1 MKRETVLST
10 IVIISETSL
19 VTLVVLRNHY
29 KCVNRIDCIC
39 MYIHITIRSN
49 LISIGDNNIIIPVY
63 SRAVIYLIVNYIIT
77 AFIRSVVFEV
87 KTHHPSFAIDLMCE
101 GYLLFHKEYD
111 SMEDI
116 FISKYYTAYLN
127 HNFNL
132 YEDSRVTEKISNVRR
147 LKVLQI
153 ESVCNIEFVQRRK
166 TITNTNKINSSCKQ
180 SI

>member
-1 MKRETVLST
+1 
-10 IVIISETSL
+10 
-19 VTLVVLRNHY
+19 
-29 KCVNRIDCIC
+29 
-39 MYIHITIRSN
+39 
-49 LISIGDNNIIIPVY
+49 
-63 SRAVIYLIVNYIIT
+63 
-77 AFIRSVVFEV
+77 
-87 KTHHPSFAIDLMCE
+87 MCE

-132 YEDSRVTEKISNVRR
+132 DEDSRVTEKISNERR

-166 TITNTNKINSSCKQ
+166 IDNKHKHNKFVL
-180 SI
+180 